1 MVQVLQ
7 NEREEKLINILK
19 DRLQP
24 FVEGQTEEFVKW
36 AKSEARRLSQACNS
50 SSWVCLYIELPL
62 AREVLVAFLHGSLY
76 PIFEQNA

>member
-36 AKSEARRLSQACNS
+36 ANSEAAHLSKAGNS
-50 SSWVCLYIELPL
+50 SCSWMCLYIELL
-62 AREVLVAFLHGSLY
+62 LTRDVLVAYLHG
-76 PIFEQNA
+76 